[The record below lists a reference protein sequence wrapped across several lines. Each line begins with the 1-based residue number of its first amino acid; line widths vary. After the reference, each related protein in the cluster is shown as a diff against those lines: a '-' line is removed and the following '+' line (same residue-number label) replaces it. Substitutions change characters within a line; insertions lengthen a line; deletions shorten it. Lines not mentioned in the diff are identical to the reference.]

1 MAIHRQT
8 PPGYP
13 AGWEC
18 DARLADG
25 GTIHVRPI
33 RPDDGERLL
42 RFHGRLSPQTVYL
55 RFFSPHP
62 QLSDEEVDRFTHVDY
77 EDRVALVAEDDDD
90 LVAVAR
96 YDRVAGTDEA
106 EVAFVVQDDN
116 QGRGVATLLLERLA
130 AMARHQGI
138 GRFVAQTMLQN
149 QRMLRVFRDAGFD
162 RTTSSADG
170 IVQVVLQIAERPD
183 STPRRLR

>member
-1 MAIHRQT
+1 MAMCGQT

-13 AGWEC
+13 AESEF

-33 RPDDGERLL
+33 RPDDGERLV
-42 RFHGRLSPQTVYL
+42 RFHAQLSPQTVYL

-62 QLSDEEVDRFTHVDY
+62 QLNDKEVDRFTHVDY
-77 EDRVALVAEDDDD
+77 EDRVALVAEDGDD

-106 EVAFVVQDDN
+106 EVAFVVRDDH
-116 QGRGVATLLLERLA
+116 QGRGVATLLLEHLA
-130 AMARHQGI
+130 AMARDRGI

-149 QRMLRVFRDAGFD
+149 QRMLSVFRDAGFN

-170 IVQVVLQIAERPD
+170 IVQVVLQIAGRPD
-183 STPRRLR
+183 PTPRR